1 MNAKRRT
8 TAPALRT
15 AKQAR
20 QWLIDNGLS
29 VTAFAEANGLSR
41 DAVNNALRSSC
52 KRRIGKTHDAAVAL
66 GMKAVA
72 PDSHTDLQRTTRI
85 RTVKATSGKAPVKKA
100 AAKKAAGKKA
110 IKVRGK
116 A

>member
-15 AKQAR
+15 NEQAR

-41 DAVNNALRSSC
+41 DAVNNALRSSSKC
-52 KRRIGKTHDAAVAL
+52 RIGKTHDAAVAL
-66 GMKAVA
+66 GMKAV
-72 PDSHTDLQRTTRI
+72 PDSHTDSQRTTRI
-85 RTVKATSGKAPVKKA
+85 RTPKAKNGKGA
-100 AAKKAAGKKA
+100 AARKA
-110 IKVRGK
+110 IKKTTKGRGK

>member
-15 AKQAR
+15 SEQAR

-41 DAVNNALRSSC
+41 DAVNNALRSSSKC
-52 KRRIGKTHDAAVAL
+52 RIGKTHDAAVAL
-66 GMKAVA
+66 GMKAA
-72 PDSHTDLQRTTRI
+72 PDSHTNSQRTTRI
-85 RTVKATSGKAPVKKA
+85 RTVKATSGKAP
-100 AAKKAAGKKA
+100 AKKASGKKA

>member
-15 AKQAR
+15 KEQAR

-41 DAVNNALRSSC
+41 HAVNNALRSSSKC
-52 KRRIGKTHDAAVAL
+52 RIGKTHDAAVAL
-66 GMKAVA
+66 GMKAA
-72 PDSHTDLQRTTRI
+72 PDSHTDSQRTTRI
-85 RTVKATSGKAPVKKA
+85 RTAKAKNGKGTAARKGVKKTEKSKGKA
-100 AAKKAAGKKA
+100 
-110 IKVRGK
+110 
-116 A
+116 

>member
-15 AKQAR
+15 PKQAR

-29 VTAFAEANGLSR
+29 ITAFAEALGLSR

-66 GMKAVA
+66 GLKAA
-72 PDSHTDLQRTTRI
+72 GPDSHTDLQKTTRI
-85 RTVKATSGKAPVKKA
+85 RTVKTASGKAPVKKTA
-100 AAKKAAGKKA
+100 AEKA
-110 IKVRGK
+110 IKGRGK
-116 A
+116 V